1 MIGSQWWLPSDIVW
15 KLGTQFRLWRLR
27 LWSNYDWLL
36 LLQVR
41 AKNCRW
47 VPPSLPHMSCCPRLS
62 VLFYK
67 PAHGCPSARSWMAP
81 VLLHVLLRCHS
92 ARSWIVPRR
101 HLSARSWIVACGNTR
116 EHTMIK
122 DVWIPHTLP
131 RFLRLGW
138 LFSVF
143 FFGDI
148 HDKDYQWPV
157 GECHPCLVVCSVL
170 WMPGHTDVIAPVLLH
185 VLLRS
190 PSAGSWKTPLRHRS
204 ARSWIVPVETH
215 EFCTRCSSPLLTI
228 FSFLPVTSTTSLQQQ
243 ARAAEGS
250 S

>member
-101 HLSARSWIVACGNTR
+101 HLSARSWIVPAVTQENISWFRMYEFRTR
-116 EHTMIK
+116 CHGSSGLA
-122 DVWIPHTLP
+122 DYFLFFFRWLP
-131 RFLRLGW
+131 RQGLPMASRW
-138 LFSVF
+138 VPSMSCCLF
-143 FFGDI
+143 
-148 HDKDYQWPV
+148 
-157 GECHPCLVVCSVL
+157 CS
-170 WMPGHTDVIAPVLLH
+170 MNGHTDVIAPVLLH
-185 VLLRS
+185 VLLRC
-190 PSAGSWKTPLRHRS
+190 PSAGSWIAPLRHPS

-215 EFCTRCSSPLLTI
+215 EFCTLCSSPSLTI
-228 FSFLPVTSTTSLQQQ
+228 FSFLPVTSTTSLLQQ
-243 ARAAEGS
+243 ARAEGS

>member
-116 EHTMIK
+116 EHQQSGGCIYMQYMQYMHLCI
-122 DVWIPHTLP
+122 
-131 RFLRLGW
+131 FLHILAYSFCIFVHIRCISGAYQVHILCI
-138 LFSVF
+138 LFAYLCIFVA
-143 FFGDI
+143 
-148 HDKDYQWPV
+148 Y
-157 GECHPCLVVCSVL
+157 
-170 WMPGHTDVIAPVLLH
+170 LLH
-185 VLLRS
+185 ICCISIAYLL
-190 PSAGSWKTPLRHRS
+190 H
-204 ARSWIVPVETH
+204 
-215 EFCTRCSSPLLTI
+215 I
-228 FSFLPVTSTTSLQQQ
+228 F
-243 ARAAEGS
+243 A
-250 S
+250 